1 MEERNKA
8 IIGSILFV
16 LLVLTLAIGGYFYTF
31 KNDKHK
37 TNDELN
43 EKTIQANKRD
53 ANKDFIYFENERKVS
68 SKLGITYRDVV
79 INLDNKQATAIN
91 NEIKK
96 ENEKL
101 YKAVKKISETEI
113 DEEQEKL
120 YDTDDIYSATIREYQ
135 TYKNENYISL
145 LISDSEYNC
154 FKGIYDHTDI
164 QGYIFD
170 ISKNERISDVDILTK
185 YNTSLSEVKGLIEEK
200 LEDEQTTKE
209 DGTKNIKIDETL
221 EDLSYG
227 LYIDDSGKLN
237 IKYVVKTNNINYND
251 NIVID

>member
-16 LLVLTLAIGGYFYTF
+16 ILILTLAIGGYFYTF

-37 TNDELN
+37 TKDELK
-43 EKTIQANKRD
+43 EKTIEANKKD
-53 ANKDFIYFENERKVS
+53 DKKDFIYYENERKVS
-68 SKLGITYRDVV
+68 TTLGITYRDVV

-101 YKAVKKISETEI
+101 YKNVKKISETDI

-135 TYKNENYISL
+135 TYKYNDYISL
-145 LISDSEYNC
+145 IISDSEYNC
-154 FKGIYDHTDI
+154 FKGIYDHTNI

-170 ISKNERISDVDILTK
+170 VSKNERISDVDIMTK
-185 YNTSLSEVKGLIEEK
+185 YNTSLSEVKELIEEK
-200 LEDEQTTKE
+200 LEDDQTTKE
-209 DGTKNIKIDETL
+209 DGTKNIKIEETL
-221 EDLSYG
+221 KELSYG
-227 LYIDDSGKLN
+227 LYIDENGKLN
-237 IKYVVKTNNINYND
+237 IKYVVKSNNINYND
-251 NIVID
+251 SIVID